1 MSLFNKE
8 NTEWKEGHH
17 PLFLGQKPAL
27 HDSINVSYPE
37 IFKLY
42 KLQKSMDWSEDE
54 LSLESSRMDML
65 RCPAEIKDIMIKN
78 LALQWEVDS
87 VASRAIAPVFAPF
100 ITNSELWLAVMKNTE
115 IEGLHALT
123 YSEIVRQC
131 IADPN
136 EVFVEVMNNEHMADR
151 MHVVFDTLSALN
163 KVGAMYTLG
172 AITKDEVYSKV
183 MLGWTALYC
192 LERLQFMASF
202 ACTFAVVEQGYFA
215 AIGKLVQKIMI
226 DERACHAELG
236 KAVLDIELSTPRG
249 AAWAV
254 QYRNQIKDIIDTVV
268 GSEKGWSKYMFSDGR
283 KVVGTN
289 ENLLNNYI
297 DYESYPVYET
307 LHIPVV
313 RTITSQ
319 PLKFMD
325 NWIDLNK
332 FQNAQQ
338 EEASANYALNIIV
351 DDVEDG
357 PM

>member
-8 NTEWKEGHH
+8 NTEWKEKHH
-17 PLFLGQKPAL
+17 PLFLGQRPAL
-27 HDSINVSYPE
+27 HDSINVSYPN
-37 IFKLY
+37 IFKIY

-65 RCPAEIKDIMIKN
+65 KCPAAIKDIMIKN

-87 VASRAIAPVFAPF
+87 VASRAVAPVFAPF
-100 ITNSELWLAVMKNTE
+100 VTNPELWLALMKNTE

-136 EVFVEVMNNEHMADR
+136 EVFAEVMNNSKILER
-151 MHVVFDTLSALN
+151 MTVVFDALSELN
-163 KVGAMYTLG
+163 KTGSMYTLG
-172 AITKDEVYSKV
+172 LVKEEEVYSKV
-183 MLGWTALYC
+183 MLGWVALYC

-226 DERACHAELG
+226 DERTCHAELG
-236 KAVLDIELSTPRG
+236 KVVLDIELATPKG
-249 AAWAV
+249 AAWCV
-254 QYRNQIKDIIDTVV
+254 QNRDKIKAIIDSIVA
-268 GSEKGWSKYMFSDGR
+268 SEKGWGTYMFSEGR
-283 KVVGTN
+283 KVVG
-289 ENLLNNYI
+289 LNKKSLEDYI
-297 DYESYPVYET
+297 TRESYDVYET
-307 LHIPVV
+307 LRIPVIRV
-313 RTITSQ
+313 ITEQ

-325 NWIDLNK
+325 NWINLNK

-338 EEASANYALNIIV
+338 EEAGANYSLNVIV
-351 DDVEDG
+351 DDTTDG